1 MSAIFIIL
9 ALLPRPDLV
18 PVGEAELAAVRQIQA
33 QIGKPRM
40 HGSAWD
46 SPASDRFPGR
56 FVVGFDPGY
65 LGATGDWVIRQGGS
79 VVRVDSACGFVVVCF
94 PAGDGERERT
104 LELSALRMPGIR
116 FFEPSL
122 RMRALVLPNDPYF
135 LSSQWD
141 KWVMYADRAWDVT
154 GGSMAVKVAVVDVGV
169 DWHHPD
175 LAASFLPEELGYD
188 FIANDSDPQPD
199 NMNLPDAFHG
209 THVAGIIAAGRDNSE
224 GIAGLSLVQLLS
236 VRVLC
241 DSGSGRE
248 EDVASGI
255 AWAADHGA
263 KVINLS
269 LGSPW
274 PSGAVEAACEYAQ
287 QLGVTIVAASGND
300 GRKEIGYP
308 AAYSECVAVGATEPE
323 SKLAEFSSYG
333 PEQEVVAPGVEIIS
347 CATGGTYV
355 EAQGT
360 SMAAPQVSGVA
371 ALVLAVDNA
380 LTADEVRA
388 ILDASAVDLGDPGRD
403 QEYGYGQVNAKR
415 AVDLATMYSAGRAR
429 GAVAREEHPNG
440 FALVLRSGKAQPPWL
455 RRADVFDRSG
465 RFVRTAKTDLVPGT
479 YFVRTGSESGAESPG
494 ACVVRRL
501 VVLD

>member
-1 MSAIFIIL
+1 MNALFVIL
-9 ALLPRPDLV
+9 ALFPRPDLV
-18 PVGEAELAAVRQIQA
+18 PVGEAELAAVRRIQA
-33 QIGKPRM
+33 QINEPGV

-46 SPASDRFPGR
+46 SPASDRFPDR
-56 FVVGFDPGY
+56 FVVGFD
-65 LGATGDWVIRQGGS
+65 LGCIGAAGDWVMQQGGS
-79 VVRVDSACGFVVVCF
+79 VVRVDSACGFVVACF
-94 PAGDGERERT
+94 PAGDGERDRT
-104 LELSALRMPGIR
+104 LELSAGRMPGIR

-122 RMRALVLPNDPYF
+122 RMRALVMPNDPYF

-141 KWVMYADRAWDVT
+141 KWAMYADQAWDVT

-175 LAASFLPEELGYD
+175 LAASFLPGELGYD

-209 THVAGIIAAGRDNSE
+209 THVAGIVAASRNNSE

-236 VRVLC
+236 VRVLN
-241 DSGSGRE
+241 DSGSGSE

-263 KVINLS
+263 RVINLS

-274 PSGAVEAACEYAQ
+274 PSDAVEAACEYAQ
-287 QLGVTIVAASGND
+287 QLGVTIAAASGND
-300 GRKEIGYP
+300 GRKEILYP
-308 AAYSECVAVGATEPE
+308 AAYSECVAVGATDPD
-323 SKLAEFSSYG
+323 SKLAEFSDFG

-347 CATGGTYV
+347 CAPAGTYA

-371 ALVLAVDNA
+371 ALVLAVKSA

-388 ILDASAVDLGDPGRD
+388 ILDASAVDLGDPDRD
-403 QEYGYGQVNAKR
+403 YKYGYGQVNARR
-415 AVDLATMYSAGRAR
+415 AVDLATMYDAGRVC
-429 GAVAREEHPNG
+429 GAVTRDARPAG
-440 FALVLRSGKAQPPWL
+440 FTLVLRSGNALPSWL
-455 RRADVFDRSG
+455 RQADVFEASG
-465 RFVRTAKTDLVPGT
+465 RFVRADKSDLAPGT
-479 YFVRTGSESGAESPG
+479 YFVRTCSESGGESP
-494 ACVVRRL
+494 ASYVVRRL